1 MKIAHISDLHI
12 DYFRKKAN
20 NLNSYRLLE
29 YIVENNYDHVI
40 ISGDITE
47 NSDSE
52 SYLLARSLLKKFGL
66 LSAEK
71 LTLTIGN
78 HDIYGGVHLAEDV
91 INFPSRCKN
100 TNYIDK
106 VSEFR
111 RYFSE
116 TFPACAQNSS
126 SPFPFIKEL
135 DNVVLLSLNSIAE
148 YSYMKNPFASNGR
161 IGSGQLKKA
170 AELMEICGSNKKK
183 ITVTHHHFSRN
194 IADHVP
200 GSGSIWHAVESQT
213 MKLRRKKKI
222 LTRLSEMEIDIILH
236 GHLHENSAYSKNGI
250 SIFNAGGSVLNCGT
264 SNINLNSITI
274 ESTGSVEQSF
284 ISISGSALN
293 KPSKTTNNFLMPFR
307 SIAPQKSEAICL
319 N

>member
-20 NLNSYRLLE
+20 NINSYRLLE
-29 YIVENNYDHVI
+29 YITSNNYDHVI

-47 NSDSE
+47 NADSE
-52 SYLLARSLLKKFGL
+52 SFLLARSLLKKFGL
-66 LSAEK
+66 LDPQK

-100 TNYIDK
+100 TKYNDK
-106 VSEFR
+106 VSEFI
-111 RYFSE
+111 RYFNE
-116 TFPACAQNSS
+116 AFPSAAQNTG

-135 DNVVLLSLNSIAE
+135 DSVVLLSLNSIAE

-161 IGSGQLKKA
+161 ISGSQLKKSV
-170 AELMEICGSNKKK
+170 ELLEICGKDKKR
-183 ITVTHHHFSRN
+183 IAVSHHHFSQ
-194 IADHVP
+194 IAADHLP
-200 GSGSIWHAVESQT
+200 GSGSIWHAVENQT

-222 LTRLSEMEIDIILH
+222 LARMKDMEIDTILH
-236 GHLHENSAYSKNGI
+236 GHLHENSAYIKNGI
-250 SIFNAGGSVLNCGT
+250 RIINAGGSVLNCDT
-264 SNINLNSITI
+264 KKLFLNSIHV
-274 ESTGSVEQSF
+274 ESTGTLEQSF
-284 ISISGSALN
+284 ISIESPAM
-293 KPSKTTNNFLMPFR
+293 KEASKTPNNFLPPFR
-307 SIAPQKSEAICL
+307 NLELQKSEAICL

>member
-12 DYFRKKAN
+12 DFHRKKEN
-20 NLNSYRLLE
+20 NINAYRLLE
-29 YIVENNYDHVI
+29 YIKDSDYDHII

-52 SYLLARSLLKKFGL
+52 SFLLARSMLKKFGL
-66 LSAEK
+66 LSTEK

-78 HDIYGGVHLAEDV
+78 HDIYGGVHFAEDV

-100 TNYIDK
+100 TNYTDK

-116 TFPACAQNSS
+116 AFPAAAESDG
-126 SPFPFIKEL
+126 SPFPFVKEL
-135 DNVVLLSLNSIAE
+135 DSVILLSLNSIAE

-161 IGSGQLKKA
+161 IGSGQLRKA
-170 AELMEICGSNKKK
+170 AELLESCGKDKKR
-183 ITVTHHHFSRN
+183 IAVTHHHFSRN

-200 GSGSIWHAVESQT
+200 GSGSIWQAVENQT

-222 LTRLSEMEIDIILH
+222 LSRLNEMDIKMILH
-236 GHLHENSAYSKNGI
+236 GHLHENSDYSKNGI
-250 SIFNAGGSVLNCGT
+250 NVYNAGGSVLNCDADKL
-264 SNINLNSITI
+264 SLNSIHI
-274 ESTGSVEQSF
+274 KSAGRVEQSF
-284 ISISGSALN
+284 IRIESPEM
-293 KPSKTTNNFLMPFR
+293 KVPSKTSNKFLPTFR
-307 SIAPQKSEAICL
+307 NMELQKSEAICL